1 MDLGAPVFKV
11 ESMIAVGFVS
21 YIPEGNLQGKPIIMT
36 NLVELSPF
44 IEEKTGFTMEVISWE
59 N

>member
-44 IEEKTGFTMEVISWE
+44 IEEKTGFTMEVIS
-59 N
+59 